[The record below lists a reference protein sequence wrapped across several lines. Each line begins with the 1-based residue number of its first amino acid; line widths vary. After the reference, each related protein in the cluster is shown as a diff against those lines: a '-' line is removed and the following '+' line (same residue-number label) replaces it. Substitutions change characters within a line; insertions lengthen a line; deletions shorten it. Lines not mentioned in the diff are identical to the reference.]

1 MSASTTDA
9 MGGYGDEPGAG
20 RGLPMMYNLVYCSRA
35 ASGVDDS
42 AVSRIIASA
51 RRHNPR
57 RGITGMLVFGGGIFF
72 QWLEGPRAGIDE
84 LMSELRADARHDG
97 IVLLSEDEESR
108 ERLFPDWDMELVD
121 PSDIR
126 NVLLDALASAR
137 SESTTATLRRHLAH
151 LDAGDLTAGDL
162 TGGPPAGR

>member
-1 MSASTTDA
+1 MD
-9 MGGYGDEPGAG
+9 GYGDEPRPG
-20 RGLPMMYNLVYCSRA
+20 RGLPLMYNLVYCSRA
-35 ASGVDDS
+35 AADVDDT
-42 AVSRIIASA
+42 AVSQIIAAA

-72 QWLEGPRAGIDE
+72 QWLEGPRASIAE
-84 LMSELRADARHDG
+84 LMEELRADARHDA

-137 SESTTATLRRHLAH
+137 SEATAATLRMHLAH
-151 LDAGDLTAGDL
+151 LESGELI
-162 TGGPPAGR
+162 GGAAAPG